1 MRMAKSELLPCPF
14 CGNAAYV
21 MKNPFTGH
29 YSVRC
34 KACGAEITGVIPSS
48 TKAIEKWNLRD
59 NHGKE

>member
-1 MRMAKSELLPCPF
+1 MAKNELLPCPF

-48 TKAIEKWNLRD
+48 AKAIEKGNRSD
-59 NHGKE
+59 NHGRNKE

>member
-1 MRMAKSELLPCPF
+1 MKMTKSELLPCPF
-14 CGNAAYV
+14 CGSAGYV
-21 MKNPFTGH
+21 KKNPFTGH

-59 NHGKE
+59 NHGKK